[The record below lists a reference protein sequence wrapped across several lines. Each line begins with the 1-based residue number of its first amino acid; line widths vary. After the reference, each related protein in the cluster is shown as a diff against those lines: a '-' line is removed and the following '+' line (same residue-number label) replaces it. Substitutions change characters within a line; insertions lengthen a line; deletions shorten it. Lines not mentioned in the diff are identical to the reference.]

1 MEGRNVLNSGFL
13 SANKLPR
20 GELAGFLF
28 DWYETGYV
36 NRVAINMAKK
46 KKIGT
51 SRSRCSRV

>member
-51 SRSRCSRV
+51 SRSR